1 MKPMELISDLLNYL
15 DGLPLSAKIALCILG
30 VIVTLYGTR
39 LVLINP
45 WKEIVKHSS
54 AGWDD
59 QLVGPLSIRLN
70 LFIIAAGAHLS
81 TTWLIENDV
90 DYNTLQPYFGATYIL
105 IATSISS
112 VSTKIL
118 MPVILEQFQKKD
130 AVTVSGGNPFLVICT
145 RAALYFI
152 GMYFALME
160 LKIDLFGILASLAL
174 ISLILGIAMKETI
187 SNIANSFLL
196 SIDRPFEVGDRVEI
210 EGNMGTVVSIGVL
223 STKLL
228 TRDEKLVIIP
238 NNTIVYTDIVN
249 HARGGGEGV
258 ASRKSLVIDIGVSY
272 DEDVDHVKFTLLQ
285 LARQSPHCLDKPEP
299 RVLVNELDE
308 FTKNFRLFAWVENY
322 NEEFIARDWLL
333 KSIDENFST
342 EGITISYPTE
352 VEIDGE
358 GAEINDS
365 GKAER
370 QKVAREQMILEEQ
383 RFQEDREA
391 ARLRLKELEEKIR
404 KAELSGAK
412 VSDLEFES
420 QALESELNTF
430 EREG

>member
-174 ISLILGIAMKETI
+174 VSLILGIAMKETI

-370 QKVAREQMILEEQ
+370 QKVAREQMILEEK

>member
-1 MKPMELISDLLNYL
+1 MELISDLLDYL

-90 DYNTLQPYFGATYIL
+90 NYNTLQPYFGATYIL

-174 ISLILGIAMKETI
+174 VSLILGIAMKETI

-196 SIDRPFEVGDRVEI
+196 SIDRPFEVGDRVDI

-370 QKVAREQMILEEQ
+370 QKVAREQMFLEEK

>member
-1 MKPMELISDLLNYL
+1 MELISDLLNYL

-30 VIVTLYGTR
+30 VIVTLFGTR

-90 DYNTLQPYFGATYIL
+90 DYNTLQPYFGATYIM

-174 ISLILGIAMKETI
+174 VSLILGIAMKETI

-358 GAEINDS
+358 GAEIDDS

-430 EREG
+430 DREG

>member
-1 MKPMELISDLLNYL
+1 MELISDLQDYL
-15 DGLPLSAKIALCILG
+15 DGLPLGVKIALCILG
-30 VIVTLYGTR
+30 VVVVLFGTK
-39 LVLINP
+39 LVLIRP
-45 WKEIVKHSS
+45 WKEIVKGSS

-70 LFIIAAGAHLS
+70 LFIISGGVHLS
-81 TTWLIENDV
+81 IMWLIENDV
-90 DYNTLQPYFGATYIL
+90 DYNTLQPYFGATYIM

-145 RAALYFI
+145 RAALYFV
-152 GMYFALME
+152 GTYFALME
-160 LKIDLFGILASLAL
+160 LEVDLFGILASLTL
-174 ISLILGIAMKETI
+174 ISLILGIAMKQTI

-196 SIDRPFEVGDRVEI
+196 AIDRPFEVGDRIEI

-228 TRDEKLVIIP
+228 TRDEKLLIIP

-249 HARGGGEGV
+249 HARGGGEGI
-258 ASRKSLVIDIGVSY
+258 AGRKSLVIDIGVSY
-272 DEDVDHVKFTLLQ
+272 DEDVDHVKYTLLK
-285 LARQSPHCLDKPEP
+285 LARESPHCLDKPEP

-322 NEEFIARDWLL
+322 NEEFVAKDWIL
-333 KSIDENFST
+333 KSIDENFNS
-342 EGITISYPTE
+342 EGISISFPTE
-352 VEIDGE
+352 TEIDGE
-358 GAEINDS
+358 ASPTDLS
-365 GKAER
+365 GKSER
-370 QKVAREQMILEEQ
+370 QQFAREQMAIEDERFREE
-383 RFQEDREA
+383 REA
-391 ARLRLKELEEKIR
+391 ARLRLKQLEEQML
-404 KAELSGAK
+404 KAELDGSK
-412 VSDLEFES
+412 VSDLEFEA

-430 EREG
+430 DREG

>member
-1 MKPMELISDLLNYL
+1 MELISDLLDYL

-90 DYNTLQPYFGATYIL
+90 DYNTLQPYFGATYIM

-174 ISLILGIAMKETI
+174 VSLILGIAMKETI

-358 GAEINDS
+358 GAEIDDS

-430 EREG
+430 DREG

>member
-90 DYNTLQPYFGATYIL
+90 DYNTLQPYFGATYIM

-152 GMYFALME
+152 GIYFALME

-174 ISLILGIAMKETI
+174 VSLILGIAMKETI

-358 GAEINDS
+358 GAEIDDS

-430 EREG
+430 DREG

>member
-322 NEEFIARDWLL
+322 NEEFIARDWIL
-333 KSIDENFST
+333 KSIDENFNS
-342 EGITISYPTE
+342 EGISISFPTE
-352 VEIDGE
+352 IEIDGK
-358 GAEINDS
+358 ASPTDLS
-365 GKAER
+365 GKTER
-370 QKVAREQMILEEQ
+370 QQIAREQMAIEEE
-383 RFQEDREA
+383 RFQEEREA
-391 ARLRLKELEEKIR
+391 TRLRLKQLEEEML

-412 VSDLEFES
+412 VSDLEFEA
-420 QALESELNTF
+420 QAIESELGTF

>member
-1 MKPMELISDLLNYL
+1 MKLMELISDLQDYL
-15 DGLPLSAKIALCILG
+15 DGLPLGVKIALCILG
-30 VIVTLYGTR
+30 VVVVLFGTK
-39 LVLINP
+39 LVLIRP
-45 WKEIVKHSS
+45 WKEIVKGSS

-70 LFIIAAGAHLS
+70 LFIIAGGAHLS
-81 TTWLIENDV
+81 IMWLIENDV
-90 DYNTLQPYFGATYIL
+90 DYNTLQPYFGATYIM

-145 RAALYFI
+145 RAALYFV
-152 GMYFALME
+152 GTYFALME
-160 LKIDLFGILASLAL
+160 LEVDLFGILASLTL
-174 ISLILGIAMKETI
+174 ISLILGIAMKQTI

-196 SIDRPFEVGDRVEI
+196 AIDRPFEVGDRIEI

-228 TRDEKLVIIP
+228 TRDEKLLIIP

-249 HARGGGEGV
+249 HARGGGEGI

-272 DEDVDHVKFTLLQ
+272 DEDVDHVKYTLLK
-285 LARQSPHCLDKPEP
+285 LARESPHCLDKPEP

-322 NEEFIARDWLL
+322 NEEFVAKDWIL
-333 KSIDENFST
+333 KSIDENFNS
-342 EGITISYPTE
+342 EGISISFPTE
-352 VEIDGE
+352 TEIDGE
-358 GAEINDS
+358 ASPTDLS
-365 GKAER
+365 GKSER
-370 QKVAREQMILEEQ
+370 QQFAREQMAIEDERFREE
-383 RFQEDREA
+383 REA
-391 ARLRLKELEEKIR
+391 ARLRLKQLEEQML
-404 KAELSGAK
+404 KAELDGSK
-412 VSDLEFES
+412 VSDLEFEA

-430 EREG
+430 DREG

>member
-1 MKPMELISDLLNYL
+1 MELISDLQDYL
-15 DGLPLSAKIALCILG
+15 DGLPLGVKIALCILG
-30 VIVTLYGTR
+30 VVVVLFGTK
-39 LVLINP
+39 LVLIRP
-45 WKEIVKHSS
+45 WKEIVKSSS

-70 LFIIAAGAHLS
+70 LFIISGGVHLS
-81 TTWLIENDV
+81 IMWLIENDV
-90 DYNTLQPYFGATYIL
+90 DYNTLQPYFGATYIM

-145 RAALYFI
+145 RAALYFV
-152 GMYFALME
+152 GTYFALME
-160 LKIDLFGILASLAL
+160 LEVDLFGILASLTL
-174 ISLILGIAMKETI
+174 ISLILGIAMKQTI

-196 SIDRPFEVGDRVEI
+196 AIDRPFEVGDRIEI

-228 TRDEKLVIIP
+228 TRDEKLLIIP

-249 HARGGGEGV
+249 HARGGGEGI

-272 DEDVDHVKFTLLQ
+272 DEDVDHVKYTLLK
-285 LARQSPHCLDKPEP
+285 LARESPHCLDKPEP

-322 NEEFIARDWLL
+322 NEEFVAKDWIL
-333 KSIDENFST
+333 KSIDENFNS
-342 EGITISYPTE
+342 EGISISFPTE
-352 VEIDGE
+352 TEIDGE
-358 GAEINDS
+358 ASPTDLS
-365 GKAER
+365 GKSER
-370 QKVAREQMILEEQ
+370 QQFAREQMAIEDERFREE
-383 RFQEDREA
+383 REA
-391 ARLRLKELEEKIR
+391 ARLRLKQLEEQML
-404 KAELSGAK
+404 KAELDGSK
-412 VSDLEFES
+412 VSDLEFEA

-430 EREG
+430 DREG

>member
-1 MKPMELISDLLNYL
+1 VKPMELISDLLNYL

-30 VIVTLYGTR
+30 VIVTLFGTR

-90 DYNTLQPYFGATYIL
+90 DYNTLQPYFGATYIM

-174 ISLILGIAMKETI
+174 VSLILGIAMKETI

-358 GAEINDS
+358 GAEIDDS

-430 EREG
+430 DREG

>member
-174 ISLILGIAMKETI
+174 VSLILGIAMKETI

-370 QKVAREQMILEEQ
+370 QKVAREQMFLEEK

>member
-1 MKPMELISDLLNYL
+1 MELISDLLNYL

-90 DYNTLQPYFGATYIL
+90 DYNTLQPYFGATYIM

-152 GMYFALME
+152 GIYFALME

-174 ISLILGIAMKETI
+174 VSLILGIAMKETI

-358 GAEINDS
+358 GAEIDDS

-430 EREG
+430 DREG

>member
-1 MKPMELISDLLNYL
+1 MELISDLLNYL
-15 DGLPLSAKIALCILG
+15 DGLPLGAKIALCILG

-210 EGNMGTVVSIGVL
+210 DGNIGTVVSIGVL

-358 GAEINDS
+358 GAEIDDS

-391 ARLRLKELEEKIR
+391 ARLRLKELEEKMR

>member
-174 ISLILGIAMKETI
+174 VSLILGIAMKETI

-238 NNTIVYTDIVN
+238 NNTIVYTDIIN

-370 QKVAREQMILEEQ
+370 QKVAREQMFLEEK

>member
-1 MKPMELISDLLNYL
+1 MKPMELISELLNYL

-174 ISLILGIAMKETI
+174 VSLILGIAMKETI

-258 ASRKSLVIDIGVSY
+258 ASRKSLVIAIGVSY
-272 DEDVDHVKFTLLQ
+272 DEDVAHVKFTLLQ

-370 QKVAREQMILEEQ
+370 QKVAREQMILDEQ

>member
-1 MKPMELISDLLNYL
+1 MELISDLLDYL

-174 ISLILGIAMKETI
+174 VSLILGIAMKETI

-322 NEEFIARDWLL
+322 NEEFIARDWLE

-342 EGITISYPTE
+342 EGITISYPPE

-358 GAEINDS
+358 GAEIDDS

-430 EREG
+430 DREG

>member
-1 MKPMELISDLLNYL
+1 MKPMELISDLLDYL

-174 ISLILGIAMKETI
+174 VSLILGIAMKETI

-358 GAEINDS
+358 GAEIDDS

>member
-1 MKPMELISDLLNYL
+1 MELISDLLDYL

-90 DYNTLQPYFGATYIL
+90 DYNTLQPYFGATYIM

-174 ISLILGIAMKETI
+174 VSLILGIAMKETI

-358 GAEINDS
+358 GAEIDDS

>member
-1 MKPMELISDLLNYL
+1 MELISDLLNYL

-174 ISLILGIAMKETI
+174 VSLILGIAMKETI

-299 RVLVNELDE
+299 RVLINELDE

>member
-1 MKPMELISDLLNYL
+1 MELISDLQDYL
-15 DGLPLSAKIALCILG
+15 DGLPLEAKIGLCKFG
-30 VIVTLYGTR
+30 IVTALIGAR

-45 WKEIVKHSS
+45 WKEIVKQSS

-59 QLVGPLSIRLN
+59 LLVGPLSVRLN
-70 LFIIAAGAHLS
+70 LFIIAAGLHLT

-90 DYNTLQPYFGATYIL
+90 EYNNLQPYFGATYIL
-105 IATSISS
+105 IATSITS
-112 VSTKIL
+112 VSVKIL
-118 MPVILEQFQKKD
+118 MPVILELFQKKD
-130 AVTVSGGNPFLVICT
+130 AVTVSGGNPFLVMCT
-145 RAALYFI
+145 RAAIYFI
-152 GMYFALME
+152 GLYLALLE
-160 LKIDLFGILASLAL
+160 LEIDLFGILASLAL
-174 ISLILGIAMKETI
+174 LSLIIGIAMKQTI

-196 SIDRPFEVGDRVEI
+196 AIDRPFEVGDRVEI

-249 HARGGGEGV
+249 HARGGGEGI

-272 DEDVDHVKFTLLQ
+272 DEDISHVKFTLLQ

-322 NEEFIARDWLL
+322 NEEYIARDWLL
-333 KSIDENFST
+333 KAIDENFSR

-352 VEIDGE
+352 VEIDKE
-358 GAEINDS
+358 VAESKDS
-365 GKAER
+365 GKAGR
-370 QKVAREQMILEEQ
+370 QEIAREKMYLEEK
-383 RFQEDREA
+383 RFQSQREA
-391 ARLRLKELEEKIR
+391 ARRRLKLLEERIR
-404 KAELSGAK
+404 KAELDGSK
-412 VSDLEFES
+412 VSDLEFEA
-420 QALESELNTF
+420 QAIESELGTF

>member
-1 MKPMELISDLLNYL
+1 MELISDLQDYL
-15 DGLPLSAKIALCILG
+15 DGLPLGVKIALCILG
-30 VIVTLYGTR
+30 VVVVLFGTK
-39 LVLINP
+39 LVLIRP
-45 WKEIVKHSS
+45 WKEIVKGSS

-70 LFIIAAGAHLS
+70 LFIIAGGAHLS
-81 TTWLIENDV
+81 IMWLIENDV
-90 DYNTLQPYFGATYIL
+90 DYNTLQPYFGATYIM

-145 RAALYFI
+145 RAALYFV
-152 GMYFALME
+152 GTYFALME
-160 LKIDLFGILASLAL
+160 LEVDLFGILASLTL
-174 ISLILGIAMKETI
+174 ISLILGIAMKQTI

-196 SIDRPFEVGDRVEI
+196 AIDRPFEVGDRIEI

-228 TRDEKLVIIP
+228 TRDEKLLIIP

-249 HARGGGEGV
+249 HARGGGEGI

-272 DEDVDHVKFTLLQ
+272 DEDVDHVKYTLLK
-285 LARQSPHCLDKPEP
+285 LARESPHCLDKPEP

-322 NEEFIARDWLL
+322 NEEFVAKDWIL
-333 KSIDENFST
+333 KSIDENFNS
-342 EGITISYPTE
+342 EGISISFPTE
-352 VEIDGE
+352 TEIDGE
-358 GAEINDS
+358 ASPTDLS
-365 GKAER
+365 GKSER
-370 QKVAREQMILEEQ
+370 QQFAREQMAIEDERFREE
-383 RFQEDREA
+383 REA
-391 ARLRLKELEEKIR
+391 ARLRLKQLEKQML
-404 KAELSGAK
+404 KAELDGSK
-412 VSDLEFES
+412 VSDLEFEA

-430 EREG
+430 DREG

>member
-1 MKPMELISDLLNYL
+1 MKPMELISDLLDYL

-174 ISLILGIAMKETI
+174 VSLILGIAMKETI

>member
-174 ISLILGIAMKETI
+174 VSLILGIAMKETI

-272 DEDVDHVKFTLLQ
+272 DEAVSYTHLTL
-285 LARQSPHCLDKPEP
+285 P
-299 RVLVNELDE
+299 
-308 FTKNFRLFAWVENY
+308 
-322 NEEFIARDWLL
+322 
-333 KSIDENFST
+333 
-342 EGITISYPTE
+342 TIYS
-352 VEIDGE
+352 V
-358 GAEINDS
+358 
-365 GKAER
+365 
-370 QKVAREQMILEEQ
+370 
-383 RFQEDREA
+383 
-391 ARLRLKELEEKIR
+391 
-404 KAELSGAK
+404 
-412 VSDLEFES
+412 
-420 QALESELNTF
+420 
-430 EREG
+430 